1 MEQNPLA
8 KYELKRFGAAGKSRN
23 QEGVFTNQS
32 GNAARDARRAARRDQ
47 RPATFA
53 EMQQEGI
60 ARPAPLPMS
69 LFTGQQAS
77 VTEGEGAVPTPPP
90 SSGGY
95 DAPTYSPPTAPPSQP
110 PAAPPTSAY
119 DARRSAAL
127 ANLQAQF
134 LGQRQALEED
144 LARRGL
150 AASTFGAGRLG
161 DLEGQQSRALAS
173 LEADLLGE
181 ERNQDLDYLKLLVD
195 LATQFGIP
203 IGG

>member
-53 EMQQEGI
+53 EMQQEGV
-60 ARPAPLPMS
+60 ARPAPAPMS
-69 LFTGQQAS
+69 LFTGQQAN
-77 VTEGEGAVPTPPP
+77 VVEGEGATPTPPP
-90 SSGGY
+90 GPEGY
-95 DAPTYSPPTAPPSQP
+95 DGPTYSPPTPPPSQP
-110 PAAPPTSAY
+110 PAPSPTSAY
-119 DARRSAAL
+119 DARRAAAL
-127 ANLQAQF
+127 ANIRAQF
-134 LGQRQALEED
+134 SGQRQALEED

-150 AASTFGAGRLG
+150 AASSFGSGRLG

-181 ERNQDLDYLKLLVD
+181 ERNQDLDYLKMLIN
-195 LATQFGIP
+195 LATQFGVP